1 MPFLVYYYIKHKPY
15 FPPYRTKP
23 YRQNSTIIK
32 ILPFFF
38 LRVKLR
44 VR

>member
-1 MPFLVYYYIKHKPY
+1 MPFLVYYYLKHTPY

-38 LRVKLR
+38 LRAKLR
-44 VR
+44 VK